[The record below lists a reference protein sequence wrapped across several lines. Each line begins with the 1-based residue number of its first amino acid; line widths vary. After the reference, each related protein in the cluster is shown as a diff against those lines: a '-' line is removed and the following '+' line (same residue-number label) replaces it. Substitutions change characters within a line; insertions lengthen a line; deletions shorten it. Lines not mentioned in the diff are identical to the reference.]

1 MGVLSSIFGNSLGQQ
16 GTLLN
21 YIISWGFWSKETGSD
36 YYASLEDG
44 SPYYSITEKQ

>member
-1 MGVLSSIFGNSLGQQ
+1 MNNSLSLALQSVQQ
-16 GTLLN
+16 GSLLN
-21 YIISWGFWSKETGSD
+21 YIVNWGFWSKEPDTD